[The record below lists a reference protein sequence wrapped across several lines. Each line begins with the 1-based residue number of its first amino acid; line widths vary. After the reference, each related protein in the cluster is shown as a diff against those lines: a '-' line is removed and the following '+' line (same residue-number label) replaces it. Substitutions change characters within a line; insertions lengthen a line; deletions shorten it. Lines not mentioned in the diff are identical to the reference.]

1 MLTPGQAVPTDAKSS
16 LRSMAEDVT
25 TSRVL
30 NSGALATAVSITS
43 APVAKSSEAGSGVND
58 ANQGRAFS
66 TGQIVGIVLGVIM
79 AIALAIGLLWWVRG
93 DDYMPVEHG

>member
-1 MLTPGQAVPTDAKSS
+1 MLTPGQAVPTDAKTS

-30 NSGALATAVSITS
+30 DSGALATAVSTTS
-43 APVAKSSEAGSGVND
+43 APAAKPSQAGSGGTD
-58 ANQGRAFS
+58 AYQGRAFS
-66 TGQIVGIVLGVIM
+66 TGQIVGLVLGVIV
-79 AIALAIGLLWWVRG
+79 AIALAIGLLWWVNV